1 MERVRRPGVKY
12 VTHLFGQVAVP
23 SDFDIASVIWSN
35 LVVASTAFVVL
46 HIAAFVFL
54 AGSATRA
61 FAARARTE
69 LGEEWEQ
76 LAEEVSDPDK
86 RKILRGVLEAIP
98 DTVAATFAWRYATLN
113 AIVVLNLYFLGI
125 VTGVTGFLLSADPL
139 FLLISIVTLLASLIL
154 SAGFMSGIFVLLFRA
169 LKVRKS

>member
-1 MERVRRPGVKY
+1 M
-12 VTHLFGQVAVP
+12 AVP
-23 SDFDIASVIWSN
+23 SDFEIASVVWSN

-61 FAARARTE
+61 IAIGIQTKV
-69 LGEEWEQ
+69 GEAWEQ
-76 LAEEVSDPDK
+76 TAEKAREKFAGKVSDLEK
-86 RKILRGVLEAIP
+86 RLNTLREDLEAIP
-98 DTVAATFAWRYATLN
+98 EAVAAPFGWRYSSLN

-125 VTGVTGFLLSADPL
+125 ITGVTGFLLSADPL
-139 FLLISIVTLLASLIL
+139 FLLISIVALLASLIL

-169 LKVRKS
+169 LKMRKP